1 MRRILSLLFALVL
14 GLTMTAGAAP
24 SASAVQAYCGLTWG
38 SLAKGSVPVGL
49 SAATLDGVR
58 SGRHQCFDRLVIDL
72 NGHPGGH
79 AVRYVSTVRAPGSG
93 EAVSV
98 RGGARLEVI
107 IGNPAYDASGR
118 STLVV
123 RNRAEVVNVAGYSTF
138 RQVAL
143 AGSFEGQTTF
153 ALGVRA
159 RLPFRVFTLGS
170 GADSR
175 LVVDVAH
182 FW

>member
-14 GLTMTAGAAP
+14 GLTMTAGTAP
-24 SASAVQAYCGLTWG
+24 SATAVQSYCGLTWG
-38 SLAKGSVPVGL
+38 SLAKGGLPVRL
-49 SAATLDGVR
+49 APATLDGVR

-72 NGHPGGH
+72 SGRPGGYS
-79 AVRYVSTVRAPGSG
+79 VRYVSAVVADGSG
-93 EAVSV
+93 EVVAV
-98 RGGARLEVI
+98 RGGARLAVV
-107 IGNPAYDASGR
+107 IGNPAYSGGR

-123 RNRAEVVNVAGYSTF
+123 RNRAELVNVTGYSTF

-143 AGSFEGQTTF
+143 AGSFEGQTTV

-159 RLPFRVFTLGS
+159 RLPFRVFTLGT

-175 LVVDVAH
+175 LVIDVAH
-182 FW
+182 RW